1 MPWRSSDG
9 RTFGGSYESWIDRQI
24 NEAKERGE
32 FDDLPGAGKPLEHL
46 GNPDDP
52 EWWIKQ
58 KIAREQLDMTVAL
71 PPQLALRKEA
81 QRLPDAVVKAPSEQ
95 AVRDLVDDFNARV
108 RECWRRPVEGP
119 AVVVG
124 LADADELVAH
134 WRAHRPQRPAP
145 ATAAAATARS
155 GRAEPPGKAGWLAR
169 QLSRLTRGRPYR
181 DESERGGA

>member
-9 RTFGGSYESWIDRQI
+9 QMFGGSYESWIDRQI

-58 KIAREQLDMTVAL
+58 KIAREQLDMTAAL

-81 QRLPDAVVKAPSEQ
+81 QQLLDLVVTAPSES
-95 AVRDLVDDFNARV
+95 AVRDLVDDFNTRV
-108 RECWRRPVEGP
+108 RECWRRPQEGP
-119 AVVVG
+119 AIVVG
-124 LADADELVAH
+124 LADMDTMLDQ
-134 WRAHRPQRPAP
+134 WRAHRPQRPTP
-145 ATAAAATARS
+145 PPEPTDRATPSRH
-155 GRAEPPGKAGWLAR
+155 PGWLAR
-169 QLSRLTRGRPYR
+169 TLCRLRPGHRHR
-181 DESERGGA
+181 DAEDDQG